1 MTENI
6 CSLYDFSVEREDV
19 AGFIKLGTKR
29 IMRVLKLKS
38 TLCSDLG
45 PYMFMPNSK
54 AASISGLYICYC
66 DYVGKKNPDLYKLA
80 LNNVNKDDVSKSLFT
95 LLKDRTKKFNRDSYE
110 INAVVLSVFRFSDSR
125 LNVSNVFLSDL
136 VAHLLDIQKSDVVI
150 DFGSGVASFLSLIAA
165 SYDEP
170 LMRHELRGVEINSE
184 DVSLANMVLEMCG
197 AKYEIRNADFLKV
210 KADKFYQYDKGYVF
224 PPIGLRADL
233 SSIDINNKELINS
246 RTSSEWLFVL
256 KALEGIKDN
265 GKLVA
270 LLPDGAL
277 FKASDTKIRQY
288 LLENGLIE
296 GIISLPANAFSDSNI
311 KLSLVVFSNGNKSFK
326 YVDGEELLK
335 ELPTK
340 GLNSEEAST
349 DLITAYNLQ
358 EVKKYSLGNVEN
370 VYYNLSLNS
379 IMEKES
385 DSSLPVLSDVA
396 EVIRGSNMTL
406 SNFKDEIFD
415 GESNYQILT
424 SSDIQENGIIN
435 YEKLI
440 NIGGGKKYD
449 KFILRK
455 GDVIVTAKSTRVKVA
470 VINIE
475 PSKKIVVTGG
485 MIIIRPN
492 KNKLDGTY
500 LKIYLDSEKGRRALS
515 AIQKGTTIVT
525 ISFENL
531 LRLRLDLPSL
541 EKQQDIASH
550 YRLMNEQYE
559 AAKRELDIM
568 EKEIINYIN
577 KNIK

>member
-1 MTENI
+1 M
-6 CSLYDFSVEREDV
+6 LYDFSVEIKDD
-19 AGFIKLGTKR
+19 AGFIKLGTR
-29 IMRVLKLKS
+29 LIMRLLKLKS
-38 TLCSDLG
+38 TLCNDLG
-45 PYMFMPNSK
+45 PYMLMPNSK
-54 AASISGLYICYC
+54 MAAISGLYICYC
-66 DYVGKKNPDLYKLA
+66 DYVGKKNPNLYKLA
-80 LNNVNKDDVSKSLFT
+80 LNNVNKDDVSKT
-95 LLKDRTKKFNRDSYE
+95 LYNLIKNRTKKFNRDSYE
-110 INAVVLSVFRFSDSR
+110 INAVVLSVFRFVDSR
-125 LNVSNVFLSDL
+125 LNISNVFLSNL
-136 VAHLLDIQKSDVVI
+136 VAHLLDIQKSDIVV

-184 DVSLANMVLEMCG
+184 DANLSKMVLEMCG
-197 AKYEIRNADFLKV
+197 AKYEIRNVDFLKTNI
-210 KADKFYQYDKGYVF
+210 DIFYLFDKGYVF
-224 PPIGLRADL
+224 PPIGLKADL
-233 SSIDINNKELINS
+233 SIVDIEKKELINS

-256 KALEGIKDN
+256 KALEGLKEN

-270 LLPDGAL
+270 LLPDGTL

-288 LLENGLIE
+288 LLEKGLIE
-296 GIISLPANAFSDSNI
+296 GIISLPTNAFSDSNI
-311 KLSLVVFSNGNKSFK
+311 KLSLVIFSKGNKLFK

-335 ELPTK
+335 DLPTK
-340 GLNSEEAST
+340 GLNSEEAPT
-349 DLITAYNLQ
+349 DLFTAYNLQ

-406 SNFKDEIFD
+406 SNFKDEIFE

-435 YEKLI
+435 YGKLVC
-440 NIGGGKKYD
+440 IGGGKKYD
-449 KFILRK
+449 KFVLQK
-455 GDVIVTAKSTRVKVA
+455 GDVIVTTKSTRVKVA
-470 VINIE
+470 VINVE
-475 PSKKIVVTGG
+475 PTKRIVVTGG

-500 LKIYLDSEKGRRALS
+500 LKLYLDSEKGRRALS

-531 LRLRLDLPSL
+531 LRLRVDLPSL
-541 EKQQDIASH
+541 KQQEDIASH
-550 YRLMNEQYE
+550 YQIMNSKFE
-559 AAKRELDIM
+559 ATKRELDLM
-568 EKEIINYIN
+568 EKEITNYIN

>member
-1 MTENI
+1 
-6 CSLYDFSVEREDV
+6 
-19 AGFIKLGTKR
+19 
-29 IMRVLKLKS
+29 
-38 TLCSDLG
+38 
-45 PYMFMPNSK
+45 MPNSK

-66 DYVGKKNPDLYKLA
+66 DYIGKKNPNLYKLA
-80 LNNVNKDDVSKSLFT
+80 LNIVNKDDVSKSLFN
-95 LLKDRTKKFNRDSYE
+95 LLKDRTKKYNRDSFE
-110 INAVVLSVFRFSDSR
+110 INAVVLSVFRFADSR
-125 LNVSNVFLSDL
+125 LNTSNVFLSDL
-136 VAHLLDIQKSDVVI
+136 VAHLLDVQKTDVI
-150 DFGSGVASFLSLIAA
+150 FDFGSGVASFLSLIAA

-170 LMRHELRGVEINSE
+170 LIRHELRGVEINSE
-184 DVSLANMVLEMCG
+184 DANLANMVLEMCE
-197 AKYEIRNADFLKV
+197 AKYEIRNADFLKTST
-210 KADKFYQYDKGYVF
+210 DKYYQFDKGYVF
-224 PPIGLRADL
+224 PPIGLRTDL
-233 SSIDINNKELINS
+233 SSIDIINKELINS

-256 KALEGIKDN
+256 KALEGLKEN
-265 GKLVA
+265 GKLTA

-311 KLSLVVFSNGNKSFK
+311 KLSLVIFSKGNKAFK

-335 ELPTK
+335 DLPTK

-349 DLITAYNLQ
+349 DLFTAYNLQ

-379 IMEKES
+379 IIEKES
-385 DSSLPVLSDVA
+385 DNSLPILSDVA
-396 EVIRGSNMTL
+396 DVIRGSNMTL
-406 SNFKDEIFD
+406 SNFKDEIFE
-415 GESNYQILT
+415 GESSYQILT

-449 KFILRK
+449 KFVVQK
-455 GDVIVTAKSTRVKVA
+455 GDVIITAKSTRVKVA

-475 PSKKIVVTGG
+475 PTKKIVVTGG

-492 KNKLDGTY
+492 KDKLDGTY
-500 LKIYLDSEKGRRALS
+500 LKLYLDSEKGRRALS

-531 LRLRLDLPSL
+531 LRLRLDLPPL
-541 EKQQDIASH
+541 EYQVDVASH
-550 YRLMNEQYE
+550 YIIMNEQYE
-559 AAKRELDIM
+559 SAKRELDLM
-568 EKEIINYIN
+568 EKEINNYVN

>member
-1 MTENI
+1 M
-6 CSLYDFSVEREDV
+6 LYDFSVEMEDD
-19 AGFIKLGTKR
+19 AGFIKLGTR
-29 IMRVLKLKS
+29 MIMGLLKLKS
-38 TLCSDLG
+38 TLCNDLG
-45 PYMFMPNSK
+45 PYMLMPNSK

-66 DYVGKKNPDLYKLA
+66 DYVGKKNPNLYKLA
-80 LNNVNKDDVSKSLFT
+80 LNNVNKDDVSKSLYN
-95 LLKDRTKKFNRDSYE
+95 LLKDKTKKFNRDSYE
-110 INAVVLSVFRFSDSR
+110 INAVVLSVFRFVDSR

-136 VAHLLDIQKSDVVI
+136 VAHLLDIQKPDVVV

-184 DVSLANMVLEMCG
+184 DADLSKMVLEMCG
-197 AKYEIRNADFLKV
+197 AKYEIRNADFLK
-210 KADKFYQYDKGYVF
+210 ANIDKFYQFDKGYAF

-233 SSIDINNKELINS
+233 SIVDIEKKELINN

-256 KALEGIKDN
+256 KALEGLKEN

-277 FKASDTKIRQY
+277 FKASDTRVRQY
-288 LLENGLIE
+288 LLEEGLIE

-311 KLSLVVFSNGNKSFK
+311 KLSLVILSKGNKSFK

-335 ELPTK
+335 DLPIK

-349 DLITAYNLQ
+349 DLFTAYNLQ

-370 VYYNLSLNS
+370 VYFNLSLNS
-379 IMEKES
+379 IMENES

-406 SNFKDEIFD
+406 SNFKDEIFE

-435 YEKLI
+435 YGKLV

-449 KFILRK
+449 KFVLQK
-455 GDVIVTAKSTRVKVA
+455 GDVIVTSKSTRVKVA
-470 VINIE
+470 AINIE
-475 PSKKIVVTGG
+475 PTKKIVVTGG

-500 LKIYLDSEKGRRALS
+500 LKLYLDSEKGRRALS

-531 LRLRLDLPSL
+531 LRIRLDLPSI
-541 EKQQDIASH
+541 KQQEEISSH
-550 YRLMNEQYE
+550 YKIMNAQFE
-559 AAKRELDIM
+559 AAKRELDLM
-568 EKEIINYIN
+568 EKEITNYIN

>member
-1 MTENI
+1 M
-6 CSLYDFSVEREDV
+6 EDV
-19 AGFIKLGTKR
+19 AGFIKLGTR
-29 IMRVLKLKS
+29 MIMGLLKLKS

-45 PYMFMPNSK
+45 PYMLLPNSK

-66 DYVGKKNPDLYKLA
+66 DYIGKKNPNLYKLA
-80 LNNVNKDDVSKSLFT
+80 LNNVNKDDVSKSLYN

-110 INAVVLSVFRFSDSR
+110 INAVVLSAFRFVDSR
-125 LNVSNVFLSDL
+125 LNVSNVYLSDL
-136 VAHLLDIQKSDVVI
+136 VAHLLGIQKSDVVV

-184 DVSLANMVLEMCG
+184 DADLSKMVLEMCG
-197 AKYEIRNADFLKV
+197 AKYEIRNTDFLK
-210 KADKFYQYDKGYVF
+210 ANIDKFYQFDKGYVF
-224 PPIGLRADL
+224 PPIGLKTDL
-233 SSIDINNKELINS
+233 SIVDIAKKELINN

-256 KALEGIKDN
+256 KALEGLKEN
-265 GKLVA
+265 GKLAA
-270 LLPDGAL
+270 LLPDGTL
-277 FKASDTKIRQY
+277 FKASDTEIRQY
-288 LLENGLIE
+288 LLREGLIE

-311 KLSLVVFSNGNKSFK
+311 KLSLVIFSKGNKLFK

-335 ELPTK
+335 DLPTK

-349 DLITAYNLQ
+349 DLITAYHLQ
-358 EVKKYSLGNVEN
+358 EVRKYSLQNIED

-379 IMEKES
+379 IIEKES
-385 DSSLPVLSDVA
+385 DVSLPALSDVA

-406 SNFKDEIFD
+406 SNFKDEIFE

-424 SSDIQENGIIN
+424 SSDIQENGIID
-435 YEKLI
+435 YEKLVH
-440 NIGGGKKYD
+440 IGGGKKYD
-449 KFILRK
+449 KFVLQK
-455 GDVIVTAKSTRVKVA
+455 GDVILTSKSTRVKVA

-475 PSKKIVVTGG
+475 PTKKIVVTGG

-500 LKIYLDSEKGRRALS
+500 LKLYLDSEKGRRALL

-525 ISFENL
+525 VSFENL
-531 LRLRLDLPSL
+531 LRLRLELPSL
-541 EKQQDIASH
+541 EQQEEVTSH
-550 YRLMNEQYE
+550 YKKMNGQYE
-559 AAKRELDIM
+559 AVKRELDLI
-568 EKEIINYIN
+568 EKEITNYIN

>member
-1 MTENI
+1 M
-6 CSLYDFSVEREDV
+6 EDV
-19 AGFIKLGTKR
+19 AGFIKLGTR
-29 IMRVLKLKS
+29 MIMGLLKLKS

-45 PYMFMPNSK
+45 PYMLMPNSK

-66 DYVGKKNPDLYKLA
+66 DYVGKKNPNLYKLA
-80 LNNVNKDDVSKSLFT
+80 WNNVNKDDVSKSLYN

-110 INAVVLSVFRFSDSR
+110 INAVVLSVFRFGDSR

-136 VAHLLDIQKSDVVI
+136 VAHLLDIQKPDVVI

-170 LMRHELRGVEINSE
+170 LMRHELKGVEINSE
-184 DVSLANMVLEMCG
+184 DANLSKMVLEMCG
-197 AKYEIRNADFLKV
+197 AKYEIRNADFLK
-210 KADKFYQYDKGYVF
+210 ANIDKFYLFDKGYVF
-224 PPIGLRADL
+224 PPIGLRTDL
-233 SSIDINNKELINS
+233 SIVDIEKKELINS

-256 KALEGIKDN
+256 KALEGLKEN

-288 LLENGLIE
+288 LLEKGLVE

-311 KLSLVVFSNGNKSFK
+311 KLSLVIFSKENKLFK
-326 YVDGEELLK
+326 YVNGEELLK
-335 ELPTK
+335 DLPTK

-349 DLITAYNLQ
+349 DLFTAYNLQ
-358 EVKKYSLGNVEN
+358 EVKKYSLGNIEN

-379 IMEKES
+379 IMENES

-406 SNFKDEIFD
+406 SNFKDEIFE

-424 SSDIQENGIIN
+424 SSDIQENGIIY

-440 NIGGGKKYD
+440 HIGGGKKYD
-449 KFILRK
+449 KFVLQK
-455 GDVIVTAKSTRVKVA
+455 GDVIVTTKSTRVKVA
-470 VINIE
+470 AINIE
-475 PSKKIVVTGG
+475 PTKKIVVTGG

-500 LKIYLDSEKGRRALS
+500 LKLYLDSEKGRRALS

-531 LRLRLDLPSL
+531 LRLRLDLPPIKNQ
-541 EKQQDIASH
+541 EEIASR
-550 YRLMNEQYE
+550 YKAMSTQFET
-559 AAKRELDIM
+559 AKRELGLM
-568 EKEIINYIN
+568 EKEITNYIN
-577 KNIK
+577 KYIK

>member
-1 MTENI
+1 MGL
-6 CSLYDFSVEREDV
+6 S
-19 AGFIKLGTKR
+19 
-29 IMRVLKLKS
+29 KLKS

-66 DYVGKKNPDLYKLA
+66 DYIGKKNPNLYKLA
-80 LNNVNKDDVSKSLFT
+80 LNIVNKDDVSKSLFN
-95 LLKDRTKKFNRDSYE
+95 LLKDRTKKYNRDSFE
-110 INAVVLSVFRFSDSR
+110 INAVVLSVFRFADSR
-125 LNVSNVFLSDL
+125 LNTSNVFLSDL
-136 VAHLLDIQKSDVVI
+136 VAHLLDVQKTDVI
-150 DFGSGVASFLSLIAA
+150 FDFGSGVASFLSLIAA

-170 LMRHELRGVEINSE
+170 LIRHELRGVEINSE
-184 DVSLANMVLEMCG
+184 DANLANMVLEMCE
-197 AKYEIRNADFLKV
+197 AKYEIRNADFLKTST
-210 KADKFYQYDKGYVF
+210 DKYYQFDKGYVF
-224 PPIGLRADL
+224 PPIGLRTDL
-233 SSIDINNKELINS
+233 SSIDIINKELINS

-256 KALEGIKDN
+256 KALEGLKEN
-265 GKLVA
+265 GKLTA

-311 KLSLVVFSNGNKSFK
+311 KLSLVIFSKGNKAFK

-335 ELPTK
+335 DLPTK

-349 DLITAYNLQ
+349 DLFTAYNLQ

-379 IMEKES
+379 IIEKES
-385 DSSLPVLSDVA
+385 DNSLPILSDVA
-396 EVIRGSNMTL
+396 DVIRGSNMTL
-406 SNFKDEIFD
+406 SNFKDEIFE
-415 GESNYQILT
+415 GESSYQILT

-449 KFILRK
+449 KFVVQK
-455 GDVIVTAKSTRVKVA
+455 GDVIITAKSTRVKVA

-475 PSKKIVVTGG
+475 PTKKIVVTGG

-492 KNKLDGTY
+492 KDKLDGTY
-500 LKIYLDSEKGRRALS
+500 LKLYLDSEKGRRALS

-531 LRLRLDLPSL
+531 LRLRLDLPPL
-541 EKQQDIASH
+541 EYQVDVASH
-550 YRLMNEQYE
+550 YIIMNEQYE
-559 AAKRELDIM
+559 SAKRELDLM
-568 EKEIINYIN
+568 EKEINNYVN

>member
-1 MTENI
+1 MG
-6 CSLYDFSVEREDV
+6 L
-19 AGFIKLGTKR
+19 
-29 IMRVLKLKS
+29 LKLKS

-45 PYMFMPNSK
+45 PYMLMPNSK

-66 DYVGKKNPDLYKLA
+66 DYVGKKDPNLYKLA
-80 LNNVNKDDVSKSLFT
+80 LNNVSKDDVSKSLFN
-95 LLKDRTKKFNRDSYE
+95 LLKDKTKKFNRDSYE
-110 INAVVLSVFRFSDSR
+110 INAVVLSVFRFIDSR
-125 LNVSNVFLSDL
+125 LNVSNEFLSDL

-150 DFGSGVASFLSLIAA
+150 DFGSGVASFLGLIAA
-165 SYDEP
+165 LYDEP

-184 DVSLANMVLEMCG
+184 DANLAKMVLEMCG
-197 AKYEIRNADFLKV
+197 AKYEIKNTDFLRV
-210 KADKFYQYDKGYVF
+210 DNDKFYQFDKGYAF
-224 PPIGLRADL
+224 PPIGLKTNL
-233 SSIDINNKELINS
+233 SFSDIKKKELINS

-256 KALEGIKDN
+256 KALEGLKEN

-277 FKASDTKIRQY
+277 FKAPDTKIRQY
-288 LLENGLIE
+288 LLEKGLIE

-311 KLSLVVFSNGNKSFK
+311 KLSLVILSKGNKSFK

-335 ELPTK
+335 DLPIK

-349 DLITAYNLQ
+349 DLFTAYNLQ
-358 EVKKYSLGNVEN
+358 EVKKYSLGNVEK

-406 SNFKDEIFD
+406 SNFKDEIFE

-435 YEKLI
+435 YEKLVH
-440 NIGGGKKYD
+440 IGGGKKYD
-449 KFILRK
+449 KFVLQK

-470 VINIE
+470 VVNIE
-475 PSKKIVVTGG
+475 PTKKIVVTGG

-492 KNKLDGTY
+492 KDKLDGTY
-500 LKIYLDSEKGRRALS
+500 LKLYLDSEKGRRALS

-531 LRLRLDLPSL
+531 LRLRLDLPSI
-541 EKQQDIASH
+541 KQQEEIASH
-550 YRLMNEQYE
+550 YIKMNAQFE
-559 AAKRELDIM
+559 AAKRELDII
-568 EKEIINYIN
+568 EKEITNYIN